1 MESARD
7 PVATL
12 QLCPGGQAG
21 QMDKAGDHSS
31 QNNMYK
37 DTVSWEWR
45 ADFWDSRVQKDTSAE
60 SGKQE
65 RAALREQ
72 HEAGAGTGFCAT
84 PGYGFQISTKAA

>member
-45 ADFWDSRVQKDTSAE
+45 ADFRDSKEFRKTRAQRVGSKR
-60 SGKQE
+60 E
-65 RAALREQ
+65 RL
-72 HEAGAGTGFCAT
+72 
-84 PGYGFQISTKAA
+84 